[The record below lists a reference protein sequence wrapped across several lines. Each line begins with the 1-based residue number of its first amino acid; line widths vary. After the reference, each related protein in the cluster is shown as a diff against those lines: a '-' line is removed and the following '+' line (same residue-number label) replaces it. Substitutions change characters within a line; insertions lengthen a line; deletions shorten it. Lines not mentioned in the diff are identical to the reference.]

1 VDAIRGLA
9 PVRLT
14 TFEDGVHYMAFTQ
27 AVADSLASGRLQ
39 PVEDLSG

>member
-1 VDAIRGLA
+1 VDAIRGPA

-14 TFEDGVHYMAFTQ
+14 TFADGVRYMAFTQ
-27 AVADSLASGRLQ
+27 AVADSLTSGRLQ